1 MIGNFIYFAGEYLL
15 KWGFLALN
23 GVYILFL
30 IIIFQ
35 QAKAMDRVIT
45 ASKVSNLIIYVALA
59 NILIGILIFVTALV
73 IL

>member
-1 MIGNFIYFAGEYLL
+1 MDQLIFFAQEYLL

-23 GVYILFL
+23 GVYIVFL
-30 IIIFQ
+30 IIIYKQ
-35 QAKAMDRVIT
+35 TMAMQKVVN
-45 ASKVSNLIIYVALA
+45 ASRVSNLIIYAALV